1 MHIKSRLVKLEQAN
15 KPEQE
20 ILVLIMFNDETTPEQ
35 QKQIDEAEAK
45 ESQVIIVEFV

>member
-1 MHIKSRLVKLEQAN
+1 MNIKSRLAKLEAS

-20 ILVLIMFNDETTPEQ
+20 ILVVIKFNDETTPEQ

>member
-1 MHIKSRLVKLEQAN
+1 MNIKSRLVKLELAN

-20 ILVLIMFNDETTPEQ
+20 ILVMIKFNDETTPEQ

-45 ESQVIIVEFV
+45 KNQIIIVEFV